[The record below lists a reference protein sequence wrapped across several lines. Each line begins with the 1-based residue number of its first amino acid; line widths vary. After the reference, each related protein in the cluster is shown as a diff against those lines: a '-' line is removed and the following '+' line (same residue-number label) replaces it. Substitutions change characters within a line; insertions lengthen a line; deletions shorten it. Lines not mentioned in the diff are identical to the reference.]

1 MFLARQV
8 ASTMFGMWKPGQDLS
23 SPCTCSLHGWHFSQT
38 SPYLSFSLQIVG
50 MRKTGSRSFSHP
62 TAFKEMWV
70 TSKDSCH
77 DLNWPSI
84 CLCSGSKSSK
94 GRWFICYLFLCS
106 VSRSLVAIWTSSRGF
121 GLLGLECCW
130 NSQSWWLKSYQES
143 SESCNVKVNQKVSQ
157 PRRMLSH
164 KYWHSRKGL
173 FYLGRLDCCK
183 QTASSSTQCLV
194 MSRSEWQHAGGQRNR
209 GVAWHEDTHKV
220 CGSDNHTNNHYHY
233 G

>member
-1 MFLARQV
+1 MSVLRQQ
-8 ASTMFGMWKPGQDLS
+8 KL
-23 SPCTCSLHGWHFSQT
+23 
-38 SPYLSFSLQIVG
+38 
-50 MRKTGSRSFSHP
+50 KRS
-62 TAFKEMWV
+62 
-70 TSKDSCH
+70 
-77 DLNWPSI
+77 
-84 CLCSGSKSSK
+84 
-94 GRWFICYLFLCS
+94 RWFICSLFLCS

-143 SESCNVKVNQKVSQ
+143 SESCNVMVNQKVSQ

-194 MSRSEWQHAGGQRNR
+194 MSRSEWQHACGQRNR

-220 CGSDNHTNNHYHY
+220 CRDLTDVPGMIVKMGNYTNSWYSWPWWRV
-233 G
+233 